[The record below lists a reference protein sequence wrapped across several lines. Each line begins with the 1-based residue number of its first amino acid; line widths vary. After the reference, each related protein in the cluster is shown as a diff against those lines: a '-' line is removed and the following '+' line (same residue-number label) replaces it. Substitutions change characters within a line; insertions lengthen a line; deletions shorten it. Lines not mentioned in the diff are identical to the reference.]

1 MTVGKRK
8 MSDSNDDMEAY
19 TGSIDEDD
27 SYGELEGR
35 ITEAVE
41 YCLPFVHYM
50 WAARTISILLN
61 CDFRDAKEVAESY
74 LEEFND

>member
-1 MTVGKRK
+1 
-8 MSDSNDDMEAY
+8 MSDTSDDMEALS
-19 TGSIDEDD
+19 GLLDVDE
-27 SYGELEGR
+27 YGELEER
-35 ITEAVE
+35 IAEAVE
-41 YCLPFVHYM
+41 YCHPFVHYM